1 MQSQP
6 TIKLNYSLLMI
17 NATFASCF
25 SAVWNSPVQRS
36 YGEFCSRSGS
46 QDVRVFR
53 HQWPPGGG
61 GRSQSLGESE

>member
-1 MQSQP
+1 
-6 TIKLNYSLLMI
+6 MI

-25 SAVWNSPVQRS
+25 SAVLPQDPEWNSPVQRS